1 MKLNAYEVEG
11 HGNYWEI
18 YFPSG
23 TYYATVETEDFGDFI
38 STMLDR
44 GCEDITVM
52 SQEPYQVMTAL
63 HIELDKF
70 FGQPGDYLDDCE
82 VIQNPKLALHPMCP
96 GCKAFADWTKGKT
109 YGDFYNNPLLWN
121 KNVFLHNDVE
131 LVANV

>member
-1 MKLNAYEVEG
+1 MKLLAYEVEG

-23 TYYATVETEDFGDFI
+23 TYYATVETEDFGDLI

-44 GCEDITVM
+44 GYEDIIVM
-52 SQEPYQVMTAL
+52 PQEPYQAL
-63 HIELDKF
+63 AAIHIELDKF

-82 VIQNPKLALHPMCP
+82 VIHNPTLALHPMCP

-131 LVANV
+131 LVSNV